1 MPNSNCSLVKIGTNN
16 KVGCNMQK
24 AVTYFT
30 LSLVCFFMSI
40 GTCLA
45 ANWAKLNENSTSK
58 LMIDKQSILEKDK
71 LKRAWVKIEYK
82 NVQKNL
88 ELPDV
93 QYNLSKLLWY
103 FDCPSQKSAAT
114 QVFQYLNN
122 ELVHSA
128 ALDNVKDAKFIEPVP
143 ETDFDR
149 AMQYVCASNK
159 NIDTKATPTSA
170 KKPAKDAKTEASS
183 KPTNPDAK
191 PTEEK
196 PAETKP
202 SESKAAETKPQENK
216 ASEAKPADAK
226 IAGKTTAK
234 LNSKKTEDPKKPVVW
249 GYDGKEGPSNWGK
262 LSSDFSMCDTGSTQ
276 SPIDIE
282 DSLDANLKPLK
293 FLQKFPVKDI
303 LKTNHS
309 VQLNFRDGN
318 IVAVDNTTFKLKQ
331 VNFRTPS
338 EHKIKGKSYPL
349 EAQFLHTDIKGS
361 TTIVAVIF
369 REGKPNSALEKILKQ
384 LPTESDKPATLK
396 SRVLATELMPSNQDY
411 YRFSGSL
418 TTPPCTEGVRWILI
432 KTPITAS
439 KDQIEAL
446 SEVTSD
452 NNRPIQALNG
462 RLIVD

>member
-1 MPNSNCSLVKIGTNN
+1 
-16 KVGCNMQK
+16 MQK

-30 LSLVCFFMSI
+30 LSLVGLLMSI
-40 GTCLA
+40 SSCYA
-45 ANWAKLNENSTSK
+45 ANWAKLSENSTSK

-82 NVQKNL
+82 TVQKNI
-88 ELPDV
+88 ELPDI

-114 QVFQYLNN
+114 QVFQYLNT

-128 ALDNVKDAKFIEPVP
+128 ALENVKDAKFIEPVP

-159 NIDTKATPTSA
+159 NTDSKTTPPAAKA
-170 KKPAKDAKTEASS
+170 PAKDAKPATDGNAQATSPEGKQAEAKSAE
-183 KPTNPDAK
+183 P
-191 PTEEK
+191 K
-196 PAETKP
+196 PAE
-202 SESKAAETKPQENK
+202 SKASETKPNAAK
-216 ASEAKPADAK
+216 ATEVKPANSKATDKNTAKP
-226 IAGKTTAK
+226 
-234 LNSKKTEDPKKPVVW
+234 NNKKTDEVKKPVTW
-249 GYDGKEGPSNWGK
+249 SYDGKEGPSNWGK
-262 LSSDFSMCDTGSTQ
+262 LSSEFSMCETGSTQ

-282 DSLDANLKPLK
+282 ESLDANLKPLK
-293 FLQKFPVKDI
+293 FLQKFPVKEI

-331 VNFRTPS
+331 VNFHTPS
-338 EHKIKGKSYPL
+338 EHTLKGKSYPL
-349 EAQFLHTDIKGS
+349 EAQFLHTDTKGG
-361 TTIVAVIF
+361 TTIVSVLF
-369 REGKPNSALEKILKQ
+369 KEGKPNPALEKIVKQ

-396 SRVLATELMPSNQDY
+396 SRVLASEMMPSNQDY

-418 TTPPCTEGVRWILI
+418 TAPPCTEGVRWILI

-439 KDQIEAL
+439 NTQIEAL
-446 SEVTSD
+446 SEITSQ
-452 NNRPIQALNG
+452 NNRPVQALNG